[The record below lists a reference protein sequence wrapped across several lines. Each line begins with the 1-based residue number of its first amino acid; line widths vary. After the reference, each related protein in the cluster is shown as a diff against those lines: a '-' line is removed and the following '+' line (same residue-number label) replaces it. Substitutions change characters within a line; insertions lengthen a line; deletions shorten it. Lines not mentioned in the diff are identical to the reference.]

1 MPPRYQRSGAF
12 IDASVSPSGR
22 ALPVK
27 SYQYDA
33 VIDLMLLEPG
43 ISLSEIARRLGKSP
57 AWMTWL
63 TKSDAFRDMYEE
75 RRRLK
80 NQQVHEELHLAL
92 TKVARQGLD
101 ILSTRM
107 EKNPNAV
114 GIQQALDVADKA
126 LERLGYGVKLPG
138 TLIDARSQM
147 QVVLSEADFAKA
159 QAVVRGLEAEN
170 AAKPGASPPV
180 LASPVARDTRAPPA
194 ALEELLAKSG
204 FGDAGDGESARSV
217 QGNSWSSAAGGNF
230 HSPRVASPEEADDG
244 GEEEWPSLSEE
255 D

>member
-170 AAKPGASPPV
+170 AAKAPV
-180 LASPVARDTRAPPA
+180 LASPVARDTRAPQA
-194 ALEELLAKSG
+194 ALGELLEKSG
-204 FGDAGDGESARSV
+204 FGDAGDGESARGISRH
-217 QGNSWSSAAGGNF
+217 SWSSAAGGNF
-230 HSPRVASPEEADDG
+230 HSPGVASPEEADDG